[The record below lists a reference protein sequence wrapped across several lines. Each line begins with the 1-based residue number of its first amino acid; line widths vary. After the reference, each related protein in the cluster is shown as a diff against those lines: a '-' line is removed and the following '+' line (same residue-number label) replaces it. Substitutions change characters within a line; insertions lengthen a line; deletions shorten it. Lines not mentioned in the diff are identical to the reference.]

1 MVCTVDSTKI
11 HKHLEA
17 LITSVESDAALVDL
31 VKLLPNYR
39 RAYSLG
45 SDVGMLTILN
55 FTDDCMKFVLLFLSY
70 IFSAFKI
77 FQLIFTTIKFY
88 HDGSKQIMK
97 CYCKLVQNY
106 KLN

>member
-1 MVCTVDSTKI
+1 MICTVDSTKI
-11 HKHLEA
+11 DKHLEA

-45 SDVGMLTILN
+45 SDVGMLTMLK

-88 HDGSKQIMK
+88 RDGSNK
-97 CYCKLVQNY
+97 
-106 KLN
+106 